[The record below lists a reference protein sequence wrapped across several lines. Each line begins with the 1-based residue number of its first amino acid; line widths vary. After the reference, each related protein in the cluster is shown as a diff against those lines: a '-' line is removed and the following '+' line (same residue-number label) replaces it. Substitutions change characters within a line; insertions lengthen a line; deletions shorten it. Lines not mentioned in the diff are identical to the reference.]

1 MAKTANVYARI
12 EPELKEKAEKILN
25 GLGLSASSAI
35 DIFYT
40 QIVLNNG
47 IPFAIKYP
55 NKIQDIN
62 EISQQELETKLNRAR
77 EDKKQG
83 RTYDA
88 ENVFAQLREE
98 FGLNEI

>member
-35 DIFYT
+35 DIFYK

-47 IPFAIKYP
+47 IPFAVKYP
-55 NKIQDIN
+55 SKVQDIN
-62 EISQQELETKLNRAR
+62 EITPQELESKISRAL
-77 EDKKQG
+77 EDKRQG
-83 RTYDA
+83 RTYAA
-88 ENVFAQLREE
+88 EDVFSQLREE
-98 FGLNEI
+98 FGVNEI